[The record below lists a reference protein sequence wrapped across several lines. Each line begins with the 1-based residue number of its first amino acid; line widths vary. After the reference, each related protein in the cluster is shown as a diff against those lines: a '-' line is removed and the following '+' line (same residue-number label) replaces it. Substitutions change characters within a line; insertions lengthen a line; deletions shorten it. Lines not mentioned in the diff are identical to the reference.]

1 MTETSIG
8 KKIFFTVITVL
19 LAGLLLEGAAFLL
32 SSILTGKPL
41 SPARCQAERRQL
53 IGTGAPGAGEG
64 ETAGAGAGYEPGH
77 FYEVIHPYLGYV
89 RDPTRMPDH
98 NEYGFPGKESP
109 IEKRSPGRLII
120 GIFGGSFAEDLA
132 REGGDTLV
140 GVLGASP
147 LCSGREIVIRP
158 IAIGG
163 YKQPQQLLALAYLL
177 SLGAEFDIVIAI
189 DGFNE
194 VVLTRH
200 ENLPKGIFPF
210 FPRGWYAWAG
220 GTANPALLKYAG
232 RIALLDEARRRR
244 AVLFSAIPLRYSPL
258 ANTLWKYLDNRTAR
272 KKRMLETD
280 LQEYEIGREEE
291 PGYAVTGPRFRSR
304 NKYRAFAEVWKNA
317 GLQMDKLCRA
327 NGIMY
332 LHFLQP
338 NQHLPGSKPIG
349 PEEAKA
355 ALQGAHPVY
364 REAVRKGYP
373 YLIRAGEEMKSRGVD
388 FTI

>member
-132 REGGDTLV
+132 REGGDHWSAFWELPLSAPAGRSSSARSPSADTSSPSSCSLSPTFSPW
-140 GVLGASP
+140 GRNSTSSSPSTASTRSSSP
-147 LCSGREIVIRP
+147 GMRTCRKAFSLSSPAAGTPGR
-158 IAIGG
+158 
-163 YKQPQQLLALAYLL
+163 
-177 SLGAEFDIVIAI
+177 
-189 DGFNE
+189 
-194 VVLTRH
+194 
-200 ENLPKGIFPF
+200 
-210 FPRGWYAWAG
+210 G
-220 GTANPALLKYAG
+220 GTANPALLQYAG

-317 GLQMDKLCRA
+317 SLQMDKLCRA

-355 ALQGAHPVY
+355 ALQGAHTVTGRRSGKATHTSSG
-364 REAVRKGYP
+364 RER
-373 YLIRAGEEMKSRGVD
+373 R
-388 FTI
+388 